1 MLQISQLTLPVD
13 HADTDIRPAL
23 LKRLGVADTDLRGF
37 TIKQRAIDARR
48 QHVSFSYTLLAEVEN
63 ESRVLKS
70 LVKDTQICAAPDE
83 TYRQLPLR
91 GEHVISSRPVIVGT
105 GPCGL
110 FAGLL
115 LARAGCKPILLE
127 RGKAAGAAA

>member
-83 TYRQLPLR
+83 TYRQLH
-91 GEHVISSRPVIVGT
+91 G
-105 GPCGL
+105 
-110 FAGLL
+110 
-115 LARAGCKPILLE
+115 
-127 RGKAAGAAA
+127 